1 MEQSRV
7 LQTTFLKAE
16 ENNIEKAW
24 STLYAFEALSEI
36 KVNYDKTSMYP
47 VNISDITNFSQIFN
61 CKAASFPLQ
70 YL

>member
-47 VNISDITNFSQIFN
+47 VNISDIINFAQIFN